1 MKTYTIK
8 TDAGM
13 MDDFEAENL
22 ADALD
27 QFDAPAKVRDAAS
40 FEAWL
45 KRVGGFGWIEE
56 DGDRIAEVR
65 S

>member
-8 TDAGM
+8 TDAEM

-45 KRVGGFGWIEE
+45 NRVGGFGWIEE
-56 DGDRIAEVR
+56 DGVRIAEVR

>member
-8 TDAGM
+8 TDAEM
-13 MDDFEAENL
+13 MEDF
-22 ADALD
+22 DAKTIAGALEE
-27 QFDAPAKVRDAAS
+27 FDAPDNVRDAAS

-45 KRVGGFGWIEE
+45 RRVGGFGWIEE
-56 DGDRIAEVR
+56 DGSRIAEVR